1 MVKTQIMANKL
12 DFSLYVVTD
21 SRLVGEKSLESVI
34 QLALKGGA
42 TMIQYREKNKEAN
55 EIYAKALVLKNM
67 CNKFGVPLIIN
78 DRLDIAMAID
88 ADGIHIGQKDLPIAE
103 VRKLFGP
110 HKIIGFTVE
119 NEAQV
124 VLSNGQE
131 VDYYIAA
138 PVFRTNTKLD
148 DRGLLGIEGLKSMIK
163 VSKKPVIAAGG
174 ISLKNAADV
183 MDLGSAGI
191 VVVNQIMSG
200 EDPKL
205 ISEKF
210 IKILKPKGI

>member
-1 MVKTQIMANKL
+1 MANKL

-42 TMIQYREKNKEAN
+42 TMIQYREKNLEAN
-55 EIYAKALVLKNM
+55 EIYTKALILKNM

-88 ADGIHIGQKDLPIAE
+88 ADGVHIGQKDLPVSE

-110 HKIIGFTVE
+110 NKIIGLTVE

-124 VLSNGQE
+124 ALSNGQE

-148 DRGLLGIEGLKSMIK
+148 NRGLLGVEGLKTMIK

-183 MDLGSAGI
+183 MDLGTAGI
-191 VVVNQIMSG
+191 VVVNAIMSS

-205 ISEKF
+205 TSEKF